1 MLPFIMKLFGF
12 SPKPGPSAEREE
24 PSDSGDPAT
33 QAQSSHHANQ
43 RATPTPLPMDLHP
56 ALSPPAAGLPA
67 GTGQDIAPAAASDV
81 HDAPHALLS
90 PPTPHADGFV
100 HLPDLSTRHAGTL
113 VNDAVEPST
122 RERQSQAVIDSVSRG
137 RHSLFLGALSDS
149 FTAAIGCGCHFTIG

>member
-43 RATPTPLPMDLHP
+43 CATPTPLPMDLHP

-67 GTGQDIAPAAASDV
+67 GTGQDIALAAASDV
-81 HDAPHALLS
+81 HDARHASLS
-90 PPTPHADGFV
+90 PPTPQLETVLGNGDHPAV
-100 HLPDLSTRHAGTL
+100 LS
-113 VNDAVEPST
+113 S
-122 RERQSQAVIDSVSRG
+122 
-137 RHSLFLGALSDS
+137 S
-149 FTAAIGCGCHFTIG
+149 FTKIL